1 VKAKEAEEKATSEVP
16 AEPLGEPSS
25 PPVVLLQ
32 TETPP
37 PNPHKC
43 DVDFAGLSMSRPS
56 LKDSSVDTVQI
67 DEFFCNGSL
76 QTLDAYFTEHEAFSK
91 EWMDLHAFLHKVHFI

>member
-1 VKAKEAEEKATSEVP
+1 VKAKEAEEKIASEVP
-16 AEPLGEPSS
+16 VEPLGEPSS

-37 PNPHKC
+37 PNPRKR
-43 DVDFAGLSMSRPS
+43 DADFASLSVSRPS
-56 LKDSSVDTVQI
+56 LKDSSVHIVQI

-76 QTLDAYFTEHEAFSK
+76 QTLDAYFMEHEAFSK
-91 EWMDLHAFLHKVHFI
+91 EWLDL